1 MANKLVIFHGNV
13 KDVNEYLSSCAILCF
28 PSLWEGFPN
37 ALIEALYCGLPIIT
51 TSRMRHLVDFIE
63 HDINGLVVEDRYLM
77 QSIQYLLGD
86 SKKLKYYSENSFKK
100 YELLAKKNPEKMWL
114 KLIRSLEKK

>member
-1 MANKLVIFHGNV
+1 
-13 KDVNEYLSSCAILCF
+13 
-28 PSLWEGFPN
+28 
-37 ALIEALYCGLPIIT
+37 
-51 TSRMRHLVDFIE
+51 MRHLVDFIE

-100 YELLAKKNPEKMWL
+100 YELLAKKNPEKIWL
-114 KLIRSLEKK
+114 KLIRSLEEK